1 MNIRKSSYLLTL
13 LAVTSL
19 LITQCTP
26 AAPTAAPS
34 TQAPAATEA
43 PAATQAPAATEAP
56 AGAQDYAQAPRQDT
70 VIFDIDGGK
79 VPDPTNWNP
88 LTPGFRLDQ
97 GYHQAMME
105 PLFILNYETGKIE
118 PWSGT
123 DFTSNDTLDVWT
135 LKLRDGVKW
144 SDGQPFNADDVVFTI
159 GMLQAHP
166 ELWHSGD
173 MKEWVKSVSKVDDLT
188 VQFNLNKPDPRFQLD
203 YFS

>member
-34 TQAPAATEA
+34 TQAPAATEAPAATQAPAATEA

-105 PLFILNYETGKIE
+105 PLFILNYET
-118 PWSGT
+118 
-123 DFTSNDTLDVWT
+123 
-135 LKLRDGVKW
+135 
-144 SDGQPFNADDVVFTI
+144 
-159 GMLQAHP
+159 
-166 ELWHSGD
+166 
-173 MKEWVKSVSKVDDLT
+173 
-188 VQFNLNKPDPRFQLD
+188 
-203 YFS
+203 